1 MKVEMIDNITDYVIV
16 EIAPDYMEASVILTP
31 SDNAKIELEDVIACL
46 NAKGI
51 KMGIDSERIQKM
63 LDSRN
68 YNNQVVV
75 AVGKEAE
82 NGQDG
87 QFEFFFD
94 LDYKKNPVETED
106 GSVDFRGIRL
116 FMGVKKGD
124 VLARYIPPTIGAFG
138 YDVRGTLLKPKKGK
152 SLAPL
157 RGRGFDISE
166 DGKVYFARI
175 DGKVEYHSGQLD
187 VSEVYEHWGNLDF
200 TAGDIR
206 FSGDVHIRGNV
217 ESGMKIEA
225 SGNVE
230 VDGHVAGATIISGA
244 DIIIVGG
251 MQGKGRGNLE
261 ASGKIM
267 GKFFEDTRIRCGG
280 DISTNYLL
288 NCDVYTRG
296 TARMEGK
303 MSTII
308 GGMVHAVSGIDT
320 QSLGND
326 VGKAT
331 AVRVGAGDDLLKEYA
346 TLHKTVCALEKEI
359 TALTAGIEHLGKNN
373 GTSSEHEN
381 HDVFNKLF
389 QNKILKVAEKKQH
402 DASLQKVKEMID
414 NASLSQIVVH
424 KDLYAG
430 VSIFIGHENK
440 NITSDRGP
448 VRIRRQNDTIVIDNI
463 Y

>member
-1 MKVEMIDNITDYVIV
+1 
-16 EIAPDYMEASVILTP
+16 
-31 SDNAKIELEDVIACL
+31 
-46 NAKGI
+46 
-51 KMGIDSERIQKM
+51 
-63 LDSRN
+63 
-68 YNNQVVV
+68 
-75 AVGKEAE
+75 
-82 NGQDG
+82 
-87 QFEFFFD
+87 
-94 LDYKKNPVETED
+94 
-106 GSVDFRGIRL
+106 
-116 FMGVKKGD
+116 
-124 VLARYIPPTIGAFG
+124 
-138 YDVRGTLLKPKKGK
+138 
-152 SLAPL
+152 
-157 RGRGFDISE
+157 
-166 DGKVYFARI
+166 
-175 DGKVEYHSGQLD
+175 
-187 VSEVYEHWGNLDF
+187 
-200 TAGDIR
+200 
-206 FSGDVHIRGNV
+206 
-217 ESGMKIEA
+217 
-225 SGNVE
+225 
-230 VDGHVAGATIISGA
+230 
-244 DIIIVGG
+244 
-251 MQGKGRGNLE
+251 
-261 ASGKIM
+261 
-267 GKFFEDTRIRCGG
+267 
-280 DISTNYLL
+280 
-288 NCDVYTRG
+288 
-296 TARMEGK
+296 MEGK